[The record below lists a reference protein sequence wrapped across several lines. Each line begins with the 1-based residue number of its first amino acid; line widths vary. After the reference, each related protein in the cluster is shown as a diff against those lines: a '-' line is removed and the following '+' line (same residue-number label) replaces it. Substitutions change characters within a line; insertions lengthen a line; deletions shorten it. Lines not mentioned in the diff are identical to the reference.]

1 MSTEKTLCLITTEDI
16 KEELIMQ
23 YLSRVF
29 LNNNWMIKMVT
40 IVLLTIFLSGMVYVI
55 SALSLFLSTVLN
67 LPGLIVLALL
77 ASVSIILISVVTKEK
92 EGK

>member
-1 MSTEKTLCLITTEDI
+1 MN
-16 KEELIMQ
+16 
-23 YLSRVF
+23 YLADVF
-29 LNNNWMIKMVT
+29 LNSNWFIKLII

-55 SALSLFLSTVLN
+55 SAVSLFLSTVLN

>member
-1 MSTEKTLCLITTEDI
+1 MN
-16 KEELIMQ
+16 

-29 LNNNWMIKMVT
+29 LNNNWMIKLIT

>member
-1 MSTEKTLCLITTEDI
+1 MN
-16 KEELIMQ
+16 

-29 LNNNWMIKMVT
+29 LNNNWFIKLIT
-40 IVLLTIFLSGMVYVI
+40 IVLLTTFLSGMVYVI

-92 EGK
+92 EGE

>member
-1 MSTEKTLCLITTEDI
+1 MN
-16 KEELIMQ
+16 
-23 YLSRVF
+23 YLADVF
-29 LNNNWMIKMVT
+29 LNSNWFIKIVT
-40 IVLLTIFLSGMVYVI
+40 IVLLTIFLSGMVYVV

-92 EGK
+92 EGN